1 MAIIKYKGV
10 GITGVAACVPKNI
23 SRNDSLG
30 GLIPPEEVEKVINN
44 IGIVEKR
51 FVSEGTTPSDLCFEA
66 ANRLLDDMEIDRST
80 IDMVLFMSQSPDH
93 KIPATSPLLQTR
105 LGLSKTTAC
114 MDLSLACSGYV
125 YSLSTAFAFASQE
138 GINRVLV
145 LDGETFSR
153 IVSPKDKVNAPL
165 YGDAGTA
172 TLIEKGD
179 FGTAQFT
186 LYTDGSG
193 QDAIKITAGG
203 ARCPATPQSVVSQER
218 EEGNF
223 RTDHEVYM
231 DGMEVFNFTLRVV
244 PTSVKE
250 ALTLSEN
257 TNDSIDHF
265 IFHQANKF
273 MIDFFVKKL
282 KINPEKVPISLN
294 TFGNVS
300 SATIPLT
307 IASRMK
313 DALEGQHKKVLLS
326 GFGAGL
332 SWATAVLDLNQCH
345 VSDLVEI

>member
-30 GLIPPEEVEKVINN
+30 GLIPPEEVEKVINS
-44 IGIVEKR
+44 IGIIEKR

-66 ANRLLDDMEIDRST
+66 ANRLLDDMQIDRST
-80 IDMVLFMSQSPDH
+80 IDMVLFMSLSPDH
-93 KIPATSPLLQTR
+93 RTPATSPLLQTR
-105 LGLSKTTAC
+105 LGLPKTTAC

-125 YSLSTAFAFASQE
+125 YNLSTAFAFASQD

-145 LDGETFSR
+145 LNGDTFSR
-153 IVSPKDKVNAPL
+153 LTSAKDKVNAPL

-172 TLIEKGD
+172 TLVEKGD
-179 FGTAQFT
+179 FGASQFT

-203 ARCPATPQSVVSQER
+203 ARCPTTPQSLISQER

-250 ALTLSEN
+250 ALALSEN

-294 TFGNVS
+294 TFGKIGR
-300 SATIPLT
+300 A
-307 IASRMK
+307 
-313 DALEGQHKKVLLS
+313 
-326 GFGAGL
+326 
-332 SWATAVLDLNQCH
+332 H
-345 VSDLVEI
+345 V